1 METGTPP
8 STPEPDR
15 QKNAQLVNG
24 GRDLDFVP
32 EDSNLSAGEQ
42 DPCLPA
48 ANNSKP
54 ATITDRQPSTSKD
67 EADNKQTLIG
77 SNDSIGGKKKRNSY
91 DRTRPKLAS
100 RIESRMRE
108 RTGLSRLGL
117 IVAALLVFL
126 LFIFLIVIIVLA
138 STWPRKTH
146 VELSPI
152 CRTSPC
158 LMASAQVLKVLAC
171 HPNKVPKTAISSV
184 FPSQQVMV
192 ITLKTSQRATR
203 TVFSS
208 RE

>member
-15 QKNAQLVNG
+15 QKNVHLVNG

-48 ANNSKP
+48 ASNSKP
-54 ATITDRQPSTSKD
+54 ATITERQPSTSKD

-91 DRTRPKLAS
+91 DHTRPKLVS

-126 LFIFLIVIIVLA
+126 LFVFLIVIIVLA

-158 LMASAQVLKVLAC
+158 LMASAQLQSRFFDLMAVLAVDYLS
-171 HPNKVPKTAISSV
+171 KKLREPK
-184 FPSQQVMV
+184 
-192 ITLKTSQRATR
+192 
-203 TVFSS
+203 
-208 RE
+208 